1 MERQVPD
8 VFDVFAL
15 GQGGDTFLPSSIIWR
30 TIIKTAQKA
39 YLDNSKHC
47 AQRWRGEA
55 RDWRLS
61 CCSLGDQDVGA
72 GGGDLPTDYHDN
84 HFSDYDGCH
93 DYED

>member
-30 TIIKTAQKA
+30 TIIKTAQKHIWIIQ
-39 YLDNSKHC
+39 STVHKG
-47 AQRWRGEA
+47 GEG
-55 RDWRLS
+55 RREI
-61 CCSLGDQDVGA
+61 
-72 GGGDLPTDYHDN
+72 GGCPAAPWETRMWEQVAVI
-84 HFSDYDGCH
+84 FPPIMIIVTDYDGCH

>member
-15 GQGGDTFLPSSIIWR
+15 GQGGDTFSIIWSTSR
-30 TIIKTAQKA
+30 QHKNIWM
-39 YLDNSKHC
+39 DNSKHC

-72 GGGDLPTDYHDN
+72 GGGDLPTDYHEN
-84 HFSDYDGCH
+84 HYSDYDDCH
-93 DYED
+93 DCED